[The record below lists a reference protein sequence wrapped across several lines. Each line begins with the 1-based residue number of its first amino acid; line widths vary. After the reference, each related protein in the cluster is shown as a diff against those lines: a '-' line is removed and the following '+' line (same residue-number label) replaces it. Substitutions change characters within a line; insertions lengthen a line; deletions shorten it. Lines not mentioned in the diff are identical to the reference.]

1 MKTYDPAPEHVADLL
16 KAVLK
21 RFYSETLEAVDLT
34 VDLIYASSDTEAP
47 AVSLGS
53 YPCLAVVRIMGPKDR
68 AMGRGDAEIVIDRD
82 AYEKLDDNERTALL
96 DHELYHLE
104 LKTDDFG
111 KPEFDDH
118 QRPKLKMRLHDHQF
132 GWFDAIAKRHGDASQ
147 EVQQAQAFSQ
157 TSGQLYFE
165 LPVAAAAA

>member
-1 MKTYDPAPEHVADLL
+1 MKTYDPAPEHVRTSLD
-16 KAVLK
+16 AVLK
-21 RFYSETLEAVDLT
+21 RFYQDTLQAVDIN
-34 VDLIYASSDTEAP
+34 VDLIYVSSDSEAP
-47 AVSLGS
+47 AVSLSG
-53 YPCLAVVRIMGPKDR
+53 YPCLAVVKIMGPKDR

-82 AYEKLDDNERTALL
+82 AYEKMDDNERTALL

-104 LKTDDFG
+104 LKTDEFG

-132 GWFDAIAKRHGDASQ
+132 GWFDAIAKRHGEASQ
-147 EVQQAQAFSQ
+147 EVQQAQAFAQ

-165 LPVAAAAA
+165 LPAAAAA